1 MVSKMIWALLLLIAS
16 AYGKSESDTAKG
28 YTNLPLKKALRLA
41 NRQNIEIDIA
51 EFDRQI
57 ARLGVKVARGYN
69 FGKLDATVM
78 GLRSNDAG
86 NVFGFKLQSRE
97 ATFGDF
103 GFDQFLSGF
112 GEAMMNPDGTM
123 ADFQTLAQNF
133 GNPQAQQQLL
143 DTMPDRLN
151 YPDARDHY
159 DVKVRYM
166 LPLYTGFKLTN
177 YRRIADDMA
186 KMARL
191 DKQKIEAQKSFEVR
205 KTYYDISLLDKFE
218 HDLSVIKGNIEHLRD
233 ATLDFM
239 KEGYAKKTDL
249 MEVESKLSNVDRML
263 FEARANRE
271 LSYDFLSF
279 LLDHKVASIKH
290 VSLDTFD
297 CKIPLA
303 NVLKRNRDIK
313 KANLGYKIQDE
324 MVDVTKSAFQPE
336 VGAFVEYGS
345 SDDTFLGHFQDHDR
359 YTLGVQA
366 KMNLFSGGSDYYK
379 LQQEKLKRLKVK
391 RQVELARKGIT
402 LKYKKITTEIANADK
417 QVESLKKELE
427 LAETIYQNYQERYKE
442 GLASINDVVIKQ
454 SNQIQKLLNLLKVQ
468 NLRNQKILEVYRLA
482 Y

>member
-1 MVSKMIWALLLLIAS
+1 MVSKLIWVFVLLTAFVHAES
-16 AYGKSESDTAKG
+16 ETNSTKAYTH
-28 YTNLPLKKALRLA
+28 LPLKEALKLA
-41 NRQNIEIDIA
+41 NKQNIEIDIA

-69 FGKLDATVM
+69 FGKVDATVM

-97 ATFGDF
+97 ATFADF

-112 GEAMMNPDGTM
+112 GKAMMNPDGTM
-123 ADFQTLAQNF
+123 GDFNTFAQNF

-143 DTMPDRLN
+143 NTVPDKLN
-151 YPDARDHY
+151 YPDDTNHF

-166 LPLYTGFKLTN
+166 LPLYTGYKLTN
-177 YRRIADDMA
+177 YQKIADDMA

-191 DKQKIEAQKSFEVR
+191 DKQKVEAQKSFEVR

-218 HDLSVIKGNIEHLRD
+218 HDLSTIKRNIEQLRN

-239 KEGYAKKTDL
+239 EEGYAKKTDL
-249 MEVESKLSNVDRML
+249 MEVESKLSNVNRMI

-279 LLDHKVASIKH
+279 LLDHRVKSIKH

-313 KANLGYKIQDE
+313 KAELGYKIQDR
-324 MVDVTKSAFQPE
+324 MVDVKKSAFQPE
-336 VGAFVEYGS
+336 VGAFAEYGS
-345 SDDTFLGHFQDHDR
+345 SDDTFLGHFEDHDR
-359 YTLGVQA
+359 YTVGVQA

-391 RQVELARKGIT
+391 RQAELARKGIR

-417 QVESLKKELE
+417 QVESLKKELA
-427 LAETIYQNYQERYKE
+427 LAQQIYENYQDRYKE

-454 SNQIQKLLNLLKVQ
+454 SNQIEKLLNLLKVQ
-468 NLRNQKILEVYRLA
+468 NLRNQKILEVYRLV

>member
-1 MVSKMIWALLLLIAS
+1 MRLKHLWLAVVFCVSLFAQDNNNSKP
-16 AYGKSESDTAKG
+16 YV
-28 YTNLPLKKALRLA
+28 NLPLKKALQLA
-41 NRQNIEIDIA
+41 NKQNIEIDIA

-57 ARLGVKVARGYN
+57 AKLGVKIAKGYN

-112 GEAMMNPDGTM
+112 GQAMMNPDGTM
-123 ADFQTLAQNF
+123 ADFQTFAQNF
-133 GNPQAQQQLL
+133 GNPKVQKQLL
-143 DTMPDRLN
+143 GTVPDKLN
-151 YPDARDHY
+151 NPDPRNHF
-159 DVKVRYM
+159 DVKIQYM
-166 LPLYTGFKLTN
+166 LPLYTGFKLSN
-177 YRRIADDMA
+177 YRKIAEDMA

-191 DKQKIEAQKSFEVR
+191 DKQKVEAQKSFEIR

-218 HDLSVIKGNIEHLRD
+218 EDLSTIKRNIEQLRE
-233 ATLDFM
+233 ATIEFK

-249 MEVESKLSNVDRML
+249 MEVESKLSNVERML

-271 LSYDFLSF
+271 LAYDFLSF
-279 LLDHKVASIKH
+279 LLDHKVKSIKH

-297 CKIPLA
+297 CKIPLE

-313 KANLGYKIQDE
+313 KAELGYKIQNR

-336 VGAFVEYGS
+336 VGAFAEYGS
-345 SDDTFLGHFQDHDR
+345 SDDTFLGHFGAHDR
-359 YTLGVQA
+359 YTVGVQA
-366 KMNLFSGGSDYYK
+366 KLNIFNGGSDYYK

-391 RQVELARKGIT
+391 RQVELAKKGIA

-427 LAETIYQNYQERYKE
+427 LAQQIYYNYQERYKE

-454 SNQIQKLLNLLKVQ
+454 SEQIQKLLTLLKVQ
-468 NLRNQKILEVYRLA
+468 NIRNQKILEVYRLA

>member
-1 MVSKMIWALLLLIAS
+1 MVQKLLWALLLLSTFA
-16 AYGKSESDTAKG
+16 TADEDSNG
-28 YTNLPLKKALRLA
+28 TRAYTNLPLKEALRLA
-41 NRQNIEIDIA
+41 NQHNIEIDIA

-69 FGKLDATVM
+69 FGKVDASVM

-97 ATFGDF
+97 ATFLDF
-103 GFDQFLSGF
+103 GFDQFLGAF
-112 GEAMMNPDGTM
+112 GQAMMNPDGTM
-123 ADFQTLAQNF
+123 GDFNTFAQNF

-143 DTMPDRLN
+143 ETVPDKLN
-151 YPDARDHY
+151 NPDPRNHF
-159 DVKVRYM
+159 DVKVRYTI
-166 LPLYTGFKLTN
+166 PLYTGFKLSR
-177 YRRIADDMA
+177 YKQIAEDMA

-191 DKQKIEAQKSFEVR
+191 DKQKVEAQKSFEIR
-205 KTYYDISLLDKFE
+205 KSYYDISLLDKFE
-218 HDLSVIKGNIEHLRD
+218 HDLSTIKANIEHLRE
-233 ATLDFM
+233 ATLEFK

-279 LLDHKVASIKH
+279 LLDHKVKSIKH

-313 KANLGYKIQDE
+313 KAEMGLDIQSK
-324 MVDVTKSAFQPE
+324 MVDVSKATFQPE
-336 VGAFVEYGS
+336 VGAFAEYGS
-345 SDDTFLGHFQDHDR
+345 SDNTFLGHFKEHDR
-359 YTLGVQA
+359 YTVGVQA

-391 RQVELARKGIT
+391 RQVELAKKGIT

-417 QVESLKKELE
+417 QVESLKKELA
-427 LAETIYQNYQERYKE
+427 LAQQIYENYQERYKE

-454 SNQIQKLLNLLKVQ
+454 SEQIEKLLKLLKTQ
-468 NLRNQKILEVYRLA
+468 NTRNQKILEVYRLA

>member
-1 MVSKMIWALLLLIAS
+1 MGLKYLWLFAVFCTFLYAEDLNTSKP
-16 AYGKSESDTAKG
+16 YV
-28 YTNLPLKKALRLA
+28 NLPLKKALQLT

-51 EFDRQI
+51 EFDRKI
-57 ARLGVKVARGYN
+57 AKLGVKVANGYN
-69 FGKLDATVM
+69 FGKLDATLM

-97 ATFGDF
+97 ATFADF
-103 GFDQFLSGF
+103 GFDEFLGGVGQALQMSGGDF
-112 GEAMMNPDGTM
+112 GAFSNMM
-123 ADFQTLAQNF
+123 Q
-133 GNPQAQQQLL
+133 NPQMAQQLL
-143 DTMPDRLN
+143 STAPNNLN
-151 YPDARDHY
+151 NPEAMNHY
-159 DVKVRYM
+159 DLKLMYM
-166 LPLYTGFKLTN
+166 IPIYTGNKLSS
-177 YRRIADDMA
+177 YKKIAENMT

-191 DKQKIEAQKSFEVR
+191 DKQKVEAQKSFEVR
-205 KTYYDISLLDKFE
+205 KTFYDISLLDKFVQ
-218 HDLSVIKGNIEHLRD
+218 DLSTIKRNILQLRD
-233 ATLDFM
+233 ATIEFK

-249 MEVESKLSNVDRML
+249 LEVESKLSNVERMI
-263 FEARANRE
+263 FQAKANRE

-279 LLDHKVASIKH
+279 LLDHEVKSIKH

-297 CKIPLA
+297 CKIPLE

-313 KANLGYKIQDE
+313 KAEMGLKIQTE
-324 MVDVTKSAFQPE
+324 MIDVTSSAFKPE

-345 SDDTFLGHFQDHDR
+345 SDDTFLGNFKDHDR

-366 KMNLFSGGSDYYK
+366 KMNLFNGGVDMNK
-379 LQQEKLKRLKVK
+379 VEQEKLKRLKVK
-391 RQVELARKGIT
+391 RQVELAKKGIA

-427 LAETIYQNYQERYKE
+427 LAQEIYNNYQERYKE

-454 SNQIQKLLNLLKVQ
+454 SKQIEKLLNLLKTQ

>member
-1 MVSKMIWALLLLIAS
+1 MGLKYLWLFAVFCTFLYAEDLNNSKP
-16 AYGKSESDTAKG
+16 YV
-28 YTNLPLKKALRLA
+28 NLPLKKALQLT

-51 EFDRQI
+51 EFDRKI
-57 ARLGVKVARGYN
+57 AKLGVKVANGYN
-69 FGKLDATVM
+69 FGKLDATLM

-97 ATFGDF
+97 ATFADF
-103 GFDQFLSGF
+103 GFDEFLGGVGQALQMSGGDF
-112 GEAMMNPDGTM
+112 GAFSNMM
-123 ADFQTLAQNF
+123 Q
-133 GNPQAQQQLL
+133 NPQMAQQLL
-143 DTMPDRLN
+143 STAPNNLN
-151 YPDARDHY
+151 NPEAMNHY
-159 DVKVRYM
+159 DLKLMYM
-166 LPLYTGFKLTN
+166 IPIYTGNKLSS
-177 YRRIADDMA
+177 YKKIAENMT

-191 DKQKIEAQKSFEVR
+191 DKQKVEAQKSFEVR
-205 KTYYDISLLDKFE
+205 KTFYDISLLDKFVQ
-218 HDLSVIKGNIEHLRD
+218 DLSTIKRNILQLRD
-233 ATLDFM
+233 ATIEFK

-249 MEVESKLSNVDRML
+249 LEVESKLSNVERMI
-263 FEARANRE
+263 FQAKANRE

-279 LLDHKVASIKH
+279 LLDHEVKSIKH

-297 CKIPLA
+297 CKIPLE

-313 KANLGYKIQDE
+313 KAEMGLKIQTE
-324 MVDVTKSAFQPE
+324 MIDVTSSAFKPE

-345 SDDTFLGHFQDHDR
+345 SDDTFLGNFKDHDR

-366 KMNLFSGGSDYYK
+366 KMNLFNGGVDMNK
-379 LQQEKLKRLKVK
+379 VEQEKLKRLKVK
-391 RQVELARKGIT
+391 RQVELAKKGIA

-427 LAETIYQNYQERYKE
+427 LAQEIYNNYQERYKE

-454 SNQIQKLLNLLKVQ
+454 SKQIEKLLNLLKTQ

>member
-1 MVSKMIWALLLLIAS
+1 MVSKLLWVFVLFTLSVYADDEANS
-16 AYGKSESDTAKG
+16 TKAYTQ
-28 YTNLPLKKALRLA
+28 LPLKEALQLA

-69 FGKLDATVM
+69 FGKVDATVM

-103 GFDQFLSGF
+103 GFDQFLGGF
-112 GEAMMNPDGTM
+112 GAAMTNPDGTL
-123 ADFQTLAQNF
+123 ADFQTFAQNF

-143 DTMPDRLN
+143 STVPDKLN
-151 YPDARDHY
+151 YPDARNHY

-166 LPLYTGFKLTN
+166 IPLYTGFKLTS
-177 YRRIADDMA
+177 YKKIAEEMA

-191 DKQKIEAQKSFEVR
+191 DKQKVEAQKSFEVR
-205 KTYYDISLLDKFE
+205 KTYYDISLLDKFV
-218 HDLSVIKGNIEHLRD
+218 HDLSTIKNNIKQLRE
-233 ATLDFM
+233 ATIEFM

-249 MEVESKLSNVDRML
+249 MEVDSRLSNVDRML

-279 LLDHKVASIKH
+279 LLDHKVKSIKH

-297 CKIPLA
+297 CKIPLE

-313 KANLGYKIQDE
+313 KAELGYKIQDK
-324 MVDVTKSAFQPE
+324 MVTVAKSPFQPE
-336 VGAFVEYGS
+336 VGALAEYGS
-345 SDDTFLGHFQDHDR
+345 SDNTFLGHFQDHDR
-359 YTLGVQA
+359 YTVGVQA

-391 RQVELARKGIT
+391 RQAELARKGIT

-417 QVESLKKELE
+417 QVESLKKELA
-427 LAETIYQNYQERYKE
+427 LAQQIYENYQERYKE

-454 SNQIQKLLNLLKVQ
+454 SKQIEKLLNLLKVQ

>member
-1 MVSKMIWALLLLIAS
+1 MAHKMIWVFALLVGCLYAGED
-16 AYGKSESDTAKG
+16 ANQTAA
-28 YTNLPLKKALRLA
+28 YTNLPLKEALRIA
-41 NRQNIEIDIA
+41 NKRNIEIDIA

-57 ARLGVKVARGYN
+57 AKLGVKIARGYN
-69 FGKLDATVM
+69 FGKVDATLM

-112 GEAMMNPDGTM
+112 GQAMMNPDGTM
-123 ADFQTLAQNF
+123 ADFQTFAQNF
-133 GNPQAQQQLL
+133 GNPAAQQQLL
-143 DTMPDRLN
+143 NTVPEKLN
-151 YPDARDHY
+151 YPDARNHF

-166 LPLYTGFKLTN
+166 LPLYTGFKLTS
-177 YRRIADDMA
+177 YRKIAENMA

-191 DKQKIEAQKSFEVR
+191 DKQKVEAQKSFEIR
-205 KTYYDISLLDKFE
+205 KTYYDISLLDKFVR
-218 HDLSVIKGNIEHLRD
+218 DLSTIRRNIEQLRE
-233 ATLDFM
+233 ATIEFK

-249 MEVESKLSNVDRML
+249 MEVESKLSNVERML
-263 FEARANRE
+263 FEAKANRE

-279 LLDHKVASIKH
+279 LLDHRVKSIKH

-297 CKIPLA
+297 CKIPLE

-313 KANLGYKIQDE
+313 KARLGLDIQSK
-324 MVDVTKSAFQPE
+324 MVDVSKSAFQPE
-336 VGAFVEYGS
+336 VGAFAEYGS
-345 SDDTFLGHFQDHDR
+345 SDNTFLGKFKDHDR
-359 YTLGVQA
+359 YTVGVQA
-366 KMNLFSGGSDYYK
+366 KLNIFSGGSDYYK
-379 LQQEKLKRLKVK
+379 LQQEKLKRMKVK
-391 RQVELARKGIT
+391 RQVELAVKGTT

-427 LAETIYQNYQERYKE
+427 LAEQIYQNYQERYKE

-454 SNQIQKLLNLLKVQ
+454 SEQIEKLLKLLRTQ
-468 NLRNQKILEVYRLA
+468 NIRNQKILEVYRLA

>member
-1 MVSKMIWALLLLIAS
+1 MAHKLLWVFVLFCSFVYATD
-16 AYGKSESDTAKG
+16 ENNTTAA
-28 YTNLPLKKALRLA
+28 YTNLPLKEALRLA

-57 ARLGVKVARGYN
+57 ARLGVKIAKGYN
-69 FGKLDATVM
+69 YGKLDATVM

-97 ATFGDF
+97 ATFEDF
-103 GFDQFLSGF
+103 GFDQFLGSVGQAL
-112 GEAMMNPDGTM
+112 GM
-123 ADFQTLAQNF
+123 ADGDFQAFTQMMQ
-133 GNPQAQQQLL
+133 NPQASAQLL
-143 DTMPDRLN
+143 STVPDKLN

-159 DVKVRYM
+159 DVKVQYM
-166 LPLYTGFKLTN
+166 IPLYTGYKLTN
-177 YRRIADDMA
+177 YKKIAEDMA

-191 DKQKIEAQKSFEVR
+191 DKQKVEAQKSFEVR
-205 KTYYDISLLDKFE
+205 KTYYDISLLDKFVR
-218 HDLSVIKGNIEHLRD
+218 DLSVIKKNIEQLRE
-233 ATLDFM
+233 ATIEFK

-249 MEVESKLSNVDRML
+249 LEVESKLSNVERML
-263 FEARANRE
+263 FEAKANRE

-279 LLDHKVASIKH
+279 LLDHKVKSIKH

-297 CKIPLA
+297 CKIPLE

-313 KANLGYKIQDE
+313 KAQMGLQIQSR
-324 MVDVTKSAFQPE
+324 MVDVTKASFQPE

-345 SDDTFLGHFQDHDR
+345 SDNTFLGHFEDHDR
-359 YTLGVQA
+359 YTVGVQA
-366 KMNLFSGGSDYYK
+366 KMNLFNGGSDYYK
-379 LQQEKLKRLKVK
+379 LEQEKLKRLKVK
-391 RQVELARKGIT
+391 RQVELAKKGIA

-427 LAETIYQNYQERYKE
+427 LAQEIYSNYQERYKE

-454 SNQIQKLLNLLKVQ
+454 SEQIEKLLKLLKVQ
-468 NLRNQKILEVYRLA
+468 NIRNQKILEVYRLA

>member
-1 MVSKMIWALLLLIAS
+1 MGLKYIWLFAVFCTFLYAEDLNTSKP
-16 AYGKSESDTAKG
+16 YV
-28 YTNLPLKKALRLA
+28 NLTLKKALQLT

-51 EFDRQI
+51 EFDRKI
-57 ARLGVKVARGYN
+57 AKLGVKVANGYN
-69 FGKLDATVM
+69 FGKLDATLM

-103 GFDQFLSGF
+103 GFNQFLGAF
-112 GEAMMNPDGTM
+112 GQAMMTPNGTPG
-123 ADFQTLAQNF
+123 DFNNFMQNM
-133 GNPQAQQQLL
+133 GNPTAQQQLL
-143 DTMPDRLN
+143 AIVPDDLN
-151 YPDARDHY
+151 NPDPRNHY
-159 DVKVRYM
+159 DLKLMYM
-166 LPLYTGFKLTN
+166 IPLYTGNKLSS
-177 YRRIADDMA
+177 YKKIAENMT

-191 DKQKIEAQKSFEVR
+191 DKQKVEAQKSFEVR
-205 KTYYDISLLDKFE
+205 KTFYDISLLDKFVQ
-218 HDLSVIKGNIEHLRD
+218 DLSTIKKNILQLRD
-233 ATLDFM
+233 ATIEFK

-249 MEVESKLSNVDRML
+249 LEVESRLSNVERMI
-263 FEARANRE
+263 FQAKANRE
-271 LSYDFLSF
+271 LSYDFLAF
-279 LLDHKVASIKH
+279 LLDHKVKSIKH

-297 CKIPLA
+297 CKIPLE

-313 KANLGYKIQDE
+313 KAEVGLQIQTE
-324 MVDVTKSAFQPE
+324 MIDVTSAAFKPE

-345 SDDTFLGHFQDHDR
+345 SDDTFLGDFKDHDR

-366 KMNLFSGGSDYYK
+366 KMNIFNGGVDMNK
-379 LQQEKLKRLKVK
+379 VEQEKLKRLKVK
-391 RQVELARKGIT
+391 RQVELAKKGIA

-427 LAETIYQNYQERYKE
+427 LAQEIYNNYQERYKE

-454 SNQIQKLLNLLKVQ
+454 SKQIEKLLNLLKIQ

>member
-1 MVSKMIWALLLLIAS
+1 MVFKLLGVLLLL
-16 AYGKSESDTAKG
+16 YGCLDADNDADSTKA

-51 EFDRQI
+51 EFDRKI
-57 ARLGVKVARGYN
+57 AKLGVKIARGYN
-69 FGKLDATVM
+69 FGKIDATLS

-103 GFDQFLSGF
+103 GFDQFLGAF
-112 GEAMMNPDGTM
+112 GQAMMNPDGTPG
-123 ADFQTLAQNF
+123 DFNTFAQNF
-133 GNPQAQQQLL
+133 GNPRAQKQLL

-151 YPDARDHY
+151 YPDARNHY
-159 DVKVRYM
+159 DLKVQYM
-166 LPLYTGFKLTN
+166 LPLYTGFKLSN
-177 YRRIADDMA
+177 YKKIAENMA

-191 DKQKIEAQKSFEVR
+191 DKQKVEAQKSFEIR

-218 HDLSVIKGNIEHLRD
+218 HDLSTIKRNIEQLKD
-233 ATLDFM
+233 ATLEFK
-239 KEGYAKKTDL
+239 KEGYAKNTDL
-249 MEVESKLSNVDRML
+249 LEVEAKLSNVDRML
-263 FEARANRE
+263 FEARANRD

-279 LLDHKVASIKH
+279 LLDHEVKSIKH

-297 CKIPLA
+297 CKIPLQ

-313 KANLGYKIQDE
+313 KAELGLDIQSK
-324 MVDVTKSAFQPE
+324 MVDVSKSAFQPE

-345 SDDTFLGHFQDHDR
+345 SDNTFLGHFKDHDR
-359 YTLGVQA
+359 YTVGVQA
-366 KMNLFSGGSDYYK
+366 KLNVFNGGTDLYK
-379 LQQEKLKRLKVK
+379 VEQEKLKRMKVK
-391 RQVELARKGIT
+391 RQVELARKGIA

-427 LAETIYQNYQERYKE
+427 LSQEIYNNYQERYKE

-454 SNQIQKLLNLLKVQ
+454 SEQIEKLLKLLRVQ

>member
-1 MVSKMIWALLLLIAS
+1 MVFKLLGVLLLL
-16 AYGKSESDTAKG
+16 YGCLDADNDADSTKA

-51 EFDRQI
+51 EFDRKI
-57 ARLGVKVARGYN
+57 AKLGVKIARGYN
-69 FGKLDATVM
+69 FGKIDATLS

-103 GFDQFLSGF
+103 GFDQFLGAF
-112 GEAMMNPDGTM
+112 GQAMMNPDGTPG
-123 ADFQTLAQNF
+123 DFNTFAQNF
-133 GNPQAQQQLL
+133 GNPQAQKQLL
-143 DTMPDRLN
+143 DTMPDKLN
-151 YPDARDHY
+151 YPDARNHY
-159 DVKVRYM
+159 DLKVQYM
-166 LPLYTGFKLTN
+166 LPLYTGFKLSN
-177 YRRIADDMA
+177 YKKIAENMA

-191 DKQKIEAQKSFEVR
+191 DKQKVEAQKSFEIR

-218 HDLSVIKGNIEHLRD
+218 HDLSTIKRNIEQLKD
-233 ATLDFM
+233 ATLEFK
-239 KEGYAKKTDL
+239 KEGYAKNTDL
-249 MEVESKLSNVDRML
+249 LEVEAKLSNVDRML
-263 FEARANRE
+263 FEARANRD

-279 LLDHKVASIKH
+279 LLDHEVKSIKH

-297 CKIPLA
+297 CKIPLQ

-313 KANLGYKIQDE
+313 KAELGLDIQSK
-324 MVDVTKSAFQPE
+324 MVDVSKSAFQPE

-345 SDDTFLGHFQDHDR
+345 SDNTFLGHFKDHDR
-359 YTLGVQA
+359 YTVGVQA
-366 KMNLFSGGSDYYK
+366 KLNVFNGGTDLYK
-379 LQQEKLKRLKVK
+379 VEQEKLKRMKVK
-391 RQVELARKGIT
+391 RQVELARKGIA

-427 LAETIYQNYQERYKE
+427 LSQEIYNNYQERYKE

-454 SNQIQKLLNLLKVQ
+454 SEQIEKLLKLLRVQ

>member
-1 MVSKMIWALLLLIAS
+1 MVFKLLGVLLLLYGCLDAS
-16 AYGKSESDTAKG
+16 NDAESTKA

-51 EFDRQI
+51 EFDRKI
-57 ARLGVKVARGYN
+57 AKLGVKIARGYN
-69 FGKLDATVM
+69 FGKLDATLS

-103 GFDQFLSGF
+103 GFDQFLGAF
-112 GEAMMNPDGTM
+112 GQAMMNPDGTPG
-123 ADFQTLAQNF
+123 DFNTFAQNF
-133 GNPQAQQQLL
+133 GNPQAQKQLL

-151 YPDARDHY
+151 YPDARNHY
-159 DVKVRYM
+159 DLKVQYM
-166 LPLYTGFKLTN
+166 LPLYTGFKLSN
-177 YRRIADDMA
+177 YKKIAENMA

-191 DKQKIEAQKSFEVR
+191 DKQKVEAQKSFEIR

-218 HDLSVIKGNIEHLRD
+218 HDLSTIKRNIEQLKD
-233 ATLDFM
+233 ATLEFK
-239 KEGYAKKTDL
+239 KEGYAKNTDL
-249 MEVESKLSNVDRML
+249 LEVEAKLSNVDRML
-263 FEARANRE
+263 FEARANRD

-279 LLDHKVASIKH
+279 LLDHEVKSIKH

-297 CKIPLA
+297 CKIPLQ

-313 KANLGYKIQDE
+313 KAELGLDIQSK
-324 MVDVTKSAFQPE
+324 MVDVSKSAFQPE

-345 SDDTFLGHFQDHDR
+345 SDNTFLGHFKDHDR
-359 YTLGVQA
+359 YTVGVQA
-366 KMNLFSGGSDYYK
+366 KLNVFNGGTDLYK
-379 LQQEKLKRLKVK
+379 VEQEKLKRMKVK
-391 RQVELARKGIT
+391 RQVELARKGIA

-417 QVESLKKELE
+417 QVESLKKELR
-427 LAETIYQNYQERYKE
+427 LAEEIYSNYQERYKE

-454 SNQIQKLLNLLKVQ
+454 SEQIEKLLKLLRVQ

>member
-1 MVSKMIWALLLLIAS
+1 MVFKLLGVLLLL
-16 AYGKSESDTAKG
+16 YGCLDADNDADSTKA

-51 EFDRQI
+51 EFDRKI
-57 ARLGVKVARGYN
+57 AKLGVKIARGYN
-69 FGKLDATVM
+69 FGKIDATLS

-103 GFDQFLSGF
+103 GFDQFLGAF
-112 GEAMMNPDGTM
+112 GQAMMNPDGTPG
-123 ADFQTLAQNF
+123 DFNTFAQNF
-133 GNPQAQQQLL
+133 GNPQAQKQLL

-151 YPDARDHY
+151 YPDARNHY
-159 DVKVRYM
+159 DLKVQYM
-166 LPLYTGFKLTN
+166 LPLYTGFKLSN
-177 YRRIADDMA
+177 YKKIAENMA

-191 DKQKIEAQKSFEVR
+191 DKQKVEAQKSFEIR

-218 HDLSVIKGNIEHLRD
+218 HDLSTIKRNIEQLKD
-233 ATLDFM
+233 ATLEFK
-239 KEGYAKKTDL
+239 KEGYAKNTDL
-249 MEVESKLSNVDRML
+249 LEVEAKLSNVDRML
-263 FEARANRE
+263 FEARANRD

-279 LLDHKVASIKH
+279 LLDHEVKSIKH

-297 CKIPLA
+297 CKIPLQ

-313 KANLGYKIQDE
+313 KAELGLDIQSK
-324 MVDVTKSAFQPE
+324 MVDVSKSAFQPE

-345 SDDTFLGHFQDHDR
+345 SDNTFLGHFKDHDR
-359 YTLGVQA
+359 YTVGVQA
-366 KMNLFSGGSDYYK
+366 KLNVFNGGTDLYK
-379 LQQEKLKRLKVK
+379 VEQEKLKRMKVK
-391 RQVELARKGIT
+391 RQVELARKGIA

-427 LAETIYQNYQERYKE
+427 LSQEIYNNYQERYKE

-454 SNQIQKLLNLLKVQ
+454 SEQIEKLLKLLRVQ